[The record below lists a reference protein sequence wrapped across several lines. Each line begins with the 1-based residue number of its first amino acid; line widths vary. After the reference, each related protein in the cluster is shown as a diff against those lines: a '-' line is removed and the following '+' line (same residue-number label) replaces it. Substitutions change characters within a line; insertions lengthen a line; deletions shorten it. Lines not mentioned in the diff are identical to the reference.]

1 MLARTSLNRESRIG
15 LSFVLVLGMASG
27 VSVARAAD
35 LAVVNVSPSPRTLTA
50 PVDSAISV
58 TFDKP
63 VAPSS
68 ITPLG
73 SFWAFGRWSGTVS
86 GTFTFSNSDTTVT
99 LTPDEPFSAGESV
112 MVVLSHDITA
122 TDATTLRSSGYSF
135 QFWTRARPNAMTFE
149 QVGVLEV
156 RSSPASPTQAY
167 GGFASDLNEDRFLD
181 VSIVNEITADLRVF
195 LNKADHTG
203 QYDPFITPT
212 SPLGQQASPSEP
224 SDFNRDGHVDVCVAA
239 ISANRVVVLLGNG
252 DGTFDPPQNITVG
265 SRPRGIAVL
274 DVDGDGDTDIVNTN
288 FNSNNMS
295 VLINDGSGVFSAP
308 TFFEGGGVG
317 EWALAAG
324 DMNEDGLLD
333 AVVGAQ
339 TGQRIIVNLSN
350 GDGTFTSTTP
360 QLSGGAVW
368 MLVLGDVNGDQHEDV
383 SVVNSSTNRGSIL
396 LGDGAGNIAAPTNY
410 VTDAFTLATDLGDLD
425 GDGDLDWVTSSFSG
439 DWFVF
444 RNNGSGVFSF
454 AEELPAVEASSC
466 SLMFD
471 FDNDG
476 DLDLGLIDEIADTVT
491 LMRNSGFN
499 PVPATSAWGLAV
511 FILLILVA
519 GSIRAA
525 RRSIRQAVA

>member
-1 MLARTSLNRESRIG
+1 MRHQTAMKRRTNIG
-15 LSFVLVLGMASG
+15 TRLTTALLVLCG
-27 VSVARAAD
+27 VSIAQAAD
-35 LAVVNVSPSPRTLTA
+35 LAVVSVSPSPRTLTA
-50 PVDSAISV
+50 PVDSVISV

-73 SFWAFGRWSGTVS
+73 SFWAFGRWSGTVT
-86 GTFTFSNSDTTVT
+86 GTFTFSNGDTTVT
-99 LTPDEPFSAGESV
+99 LTPDHPFSAGESV
-112 MVVLSHDITA
+112 MVILSHDITA
-122 TDATTLRSSGYSF
+122 TDATTLRSGGYSF
-135 QFWTRARPNAMTFE
+135 QFWTRARPSAMTFE
-149 QVGVLEV
+149 TVAVLDV
-156 RSSPASPTQAY
+156 RTSPASPTQAY

-212 SPLGQQASPSEP
+212 FPLGQQASPSEP

-252 DGTFDPPQNITVG
+252 DGTFDPPQNIAVG
-265 SRPRGIAVL
+265 SRPRGIAAL

-308 TFFEGGGVG
+308 TFFEGGGAG

-350 GDGTFTSTTP
+350 GDSTFTSTTP
-360 QLSGGAVW
+360 QLSGGAAW

-396 LGDGAGNIAAPTNY
+396 MGDGAGNVAAPTNY
-410 VTDAFTLATDLGDLD
+410 VTDAFTIATDLGDLD

-444 RNNGSGVFSF
+444 RNNGSGVFAF

-499 PVPATSAWGLAV
+499 PVPTISAWGMALLV
-511 FILLILVA
+511 LLILVGGTILA
-519 GSIRAA
+519 TGRPD
-525 RRSIRQAVA
+525 RSAVS